1 MKLSTFLA
9 TSALAVVVIVA
20 TPAVIAANAT
30 TNSTTDTGTQ
40 AADIAKPQKPEASR
54 EQKMGAVAKAD
65 PSAQGKPA
73 PKKNPWTD
81 YSRHFHP
88 RDGK

>member
-1 MKLSTFLA
+1 MKLRLFLA
-9 TSALAVVVIVA
+9 ISALAVTVVTA
-20 TPAVIAANAT
+20 APAVTAAST
-30 TNSTTDTGTQ
+30 TNATTDTGTP
-40 AADIAKPQKPEASR
+40 AADIPKQQKPESPM

-65 PSAQGKPA
+65 PSTQGKPA